1 MMSTSSATAKK
12 IEIMEEE
19 PIIESKGKKSSQG
32 RVLLTALAVISIV
45 VLVVGIVLII
55 LASQKKRQGNDNS
68 GGTDEQTSSFCEYS
82 QESKRIGLD
91 EILLEAKKS
100 YYDNHPFQLPNDP
113 DATRDDIKEKYTA

>member
-1 MMSTSSATAKK
+1 MSTSSATAKK

-55 LASQKKRQGNDNS
+55 LASEKNDKE
-68 GGTDEQTSSFCEYS
+68 TT
-82 QESKRIGLD
+82 I
-91 EILLEAKKS
+91 LEALTNRPLLFVNTPK
-100 YYDNHPFQLPNDP
+100 NPNGS
-113 DATRDDIKEKYTA
+113 A